1 MVDQGAN
8 GVLIRARDH
17 GPQRSG
23 IRLLLIAAFVA
34 TIAWH
39 ATARA
44 DDILDR
50 SIGFHI
56 AASPLSS
63 ALIDFSTQSGLQV
76 AAADADVSHL
86 NSNGVNG
93 TFAPRV
99 ALDKLL
105 HGTGLG
111 FSRVG
116 ATTVAIGTLP
126 KPAIAAATRTGESGV
141 AARTPEPTSPQ
152 PNPNVAN
159 PPEIPDIT
167 VMAPRPPTAEELAGD
182 SLHQFIKHH
191 ATAGNLG
198 LTDDL
203 LRNVPLWLG
212 GRRSI
217 CPRTIG
223 LSPEQNAFVT
233 ERLRALATYVG
244 APVQPGPQCEYN
256 VEIQFTNNPQE
267 KMDEVFKWATVY
279 FRNRYSGG
287 MRDLIKFRSDH
298 AIQGWY
304 LMGGDLSGNLA
315 LAHLDVLPIWPQIT
329 QNHVRSGTTGT
340 HLSGGPVSGIG
351 IVILIIDTTKV
362 AGYTIGTI
370 ADYSAMLT
378 LSVAQLPDHCDP
390 LPSILDLMSSSCGAR
405 EMPTAIT
412 AGDLAFM
419 KALYL
424 KNTGLGPL
432 IFRNDIEN
440 NMMRQF
446 KPR

>member
-1 MVDQGAN
+1 MR

-17 GPQRSG
+17 GTHRSG
-23 IRLLLIAAFVA
+23 IRLLLIAVFVA
-34 TIAWH
+34 TIARH

-50 SIGFHI
+50 SISFHI

-76 AAADADVSHL
+76 AAADADVSQL

-93 TFAPRV
+93 AFPPRA
-99 ALDKLL
+99 ALDMLL

-126 KPAIAAATRTGESGV
+126 KPAIAAATRTGGSGV
-141 AARTPEPTSPQ
+141 AARTPEATSPQ

-167 VMAPRPPTAEELAGD
+167 VTAPRPPTAEELAGD

-217 CPRTIG
+217 CPLTIG
-223 LSPEQNAFVT
+223 LSPEENAFVT

-267 KMDEVFKWATVY
+267 TMDEVFKWATVY

-304 LMGGDLSGNLA
+304 LMGGNLNNKLA
-315 LAHLDVLPIWPQIT
+315 LANLDVLPIWPQIT
-329 QNHVRSGTTGT
+329 QNHVRSGRTGT

-351 IVILIIDTTKV
+351 VVMLIIDTTKV
-362 AGYTIGTI
+362 VGYTIGTI
-370 ADYSAMLT
+370 ADYLAMLT
-378 LSVAQLPDHCDP
+378 LSVVQLPDYCDP

-405 EMPTAIT
+405 ELPTAIT
-412 AGDLAFM
+412 AGDLAFL
-419 KALYL
+419 KALYYR
-424 KNTGLGPL
+424 NTGLGPS

-446 KPR
+446 KAH